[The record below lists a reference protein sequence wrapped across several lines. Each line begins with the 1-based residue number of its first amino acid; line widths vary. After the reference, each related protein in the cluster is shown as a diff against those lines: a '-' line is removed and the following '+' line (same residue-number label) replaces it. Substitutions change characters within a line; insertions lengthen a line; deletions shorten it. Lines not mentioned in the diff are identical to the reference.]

1 MEIVIPKVM
10 FCLQGC
16 RVIGVPGPS
25 YNSTNAMEN
34 LVQEI
39 THEEEP
45 DLVPAPNNTLH
56 LDAVVETET
65 HDRERR
71 SAKVRCL
78 ENTSMN

>member
-1 MEIVIPKVM
+1 ML
-10 FCLQGC
+10 CLQGC

-39 THEEEP
+39 MHKEMP
-45 DLVPAPNNTLH
+45 GLVPEPNNTVH
-56 LDAVVETET
+56 LDADVKTET

-71 SAKVRCL
+71 SVKVGCL
-78 ENTSMN
+78 DNTPLR